1 MASGA
6 FSRTVRTGLRS
17 ARRIGLT
24 EVARRASGH
33 LPRSTA
39 SHVLAARAGLR
50 ARSGELDA
58 IVGELDTL
66 VPEAELEQ
74 CYVHALQLL
83 SERVGSDEVG
93 DYLEFGVYTG
103 TSLACMHRALTR
115 QGIEHVRLVGF
126 DSFQGLPE
134 SAATD
139 ETSRYLPWEL
149 GDYSSPIA
157 VSREAMRGKGVDLD
171 RVTLVKG
178 WFEDTL
184 NERTIEQHGIRK
196 AGVIMID
203 SDLYTSAKAA
213 LDFCAPL
220 IQDHA
225 VVVFDEWFPATLG
238 ADNVGERRA
247 FDEFLAANPSL
258 SATELESYAPE
269 QAKVFAVSRRQEGG
283 AGPGHG

>member
-1 MASGA
+1 MVSRAL
-6 FSRTVRTGLRS
+6 SRTVRTGLRT

-39 SHVLAARAGLR
+39 SRVLAVRAGLR
-50 ARSGELDA
+50 ARSGEMGALVD
-58 IVGELDTL
+58 ELDTL

-74 CYVHALQLL
+74 CYVDALQLL
-83 SERVGSDEVG
+83 SERVGRDDVG

-103 TSLACMHRALTR
+103 TSLACMYRALVR
-115 QGIEHVRLVGF
+115 QGMEHVRLFGF
-126 DSFQGLPE
+126 DSFEGLPK
-134 SAATD
+134 SATTD
-139 ETSRYLPWEL
+139 ETSRYLPWAFA
-149 GDYSSPIA
+149 DYSSPIA
-157 VSREAMRGKGVDLD
+157 LSREAMRGKGVDLD

-184 NERTIEQHGIRK
+184 NDDSIKQHGIRK
-196 AGVIMID
+196 AGVIMVD
-203 SDLYTSAKAA
+203 SDLYSSAKAA

-225 VVVFDEWFPATLG
+225 VVVFDEWLPGTLG

-247 FDEFLAANPSL
+247 FDEFLAANQSL

-269 QAKVFAVSRRQEGG
+269 QAKVFAVSRRQEEREGLR
-283 AGPGHG
+283 HG